1 MIKIENLSYSYGEKT
16 ILKNI
21 NLTIPDGKKIGIVG
35 ESGCGK
41 TTLIK
46 LISGLYKLQSGTILA
61 EGKTA
66 VVMQGERTFPFY
78 NQRKYNLWSSC
89 SGRKNMGSS

>member
-35 ESGCGK
+35 ESGCGGAR
-41 TTLIK
+41 T
-46 LISGLYKLQSGTILA
+46 GL
-61 EGKTA
+61 
-66 VVMQGERTFPFY
+66 
-78 NQRKYNLWSSC
+78 
-89 SGRKNMGSS
+89 